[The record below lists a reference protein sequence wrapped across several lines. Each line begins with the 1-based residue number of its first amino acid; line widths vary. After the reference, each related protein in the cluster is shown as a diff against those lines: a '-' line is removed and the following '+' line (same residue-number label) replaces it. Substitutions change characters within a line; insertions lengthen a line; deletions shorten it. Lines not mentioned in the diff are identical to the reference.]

1 MGINGTEF
9 ARISGSYSTAF
20 IGSWALLSQ
29 NTSANTSTIRL
40 YGTFYYG
47 GGTKVSSS
55 VSGGYFEVN
64 GTTVKSGSYTYYPG
78 YTQLG
83 YKDIT
88 VTHNSDGS
96 FPQTSV
102 SIAAYSYHI
111 SAATKSATIA
121 AGAVKAIPRASTVS
135 ATSATCGSTSTITVT
150 PADSSFNHILYYSM
164 GSISWSHIVSLSAGT
179 KSYSWTIP
187 TDVEKQITS
196 STTGTVTVICETY
209 NSSGNLLGS
218 KSCNITAT
226 VRSSVVPTIT
236 GLTGAEAAT
245 IMTAKGWGVYVQ
257 NKSQIKLT
265 ASGVGGSQGSSIT
278 KIAFSGA
285 SQSSSGTSTTW
296 TTSQITVS
304 GSQTFTCTVTDS
316 RGRTASKTLSVTIY
330 AYTAPVLKTFSA
342 VRANSSGTATDSGTA
357 VLVKSTITAAA
368 TCNSKNST
376 TRKVYYKL
384 ASATSWS
391 SLATLTSDSQTITSV
406 TFSADSTYDL
416 KIEVADGFNTIVQT
430 AQLATSYSMIEFRST
445 KKGIAIGKASEYDM
459 FEVNMA
465 EKHYKAET
473 HTGATTFS
481 GPLTASGTLTAN
493 VYNGGQSG
501 TWTPVAY
508 GGGSFSTA
516 NGVYYKIGKLVWV
529 KAYIAI
535 SSTFTS
541 SDPVY
546 FKGLP
551 FTPSQEAALTQV
563 YGNLTAYTSAN
574 KGETMDGYAGWF
586 VYPNG
591 EAYVKASKYGRIWG
605 QSWNTI
611 GTGDAVFA
619 GCYLTDE

>member
-55 VSGGYFEVN
+55 VSGGYFKVN

-111 SAATKSATIA
+111 SATTKSATIA

-135 ATSATCGSTSTITVT
+135 ATSATCGSASTITIT
-150 PADSSFNHILYYSM
+150 PADSSFNHILYYSV
-164 GSISWSHIVSLSAGT
+164 GSISWSHIASLAAGT

-245 IMTAKGWGVYVQ
+245 IMTAKNWGVYVQ

-376 TRKVYYKL
+376 TRKIYYKL
-384 ASATSWS
+384 ASDTSWS
-391 SLATLTSDSQTITSV
+391 TLATLTADSQTITSV
-406 TFSADSTYDL
+406 TFSTDSTYDL
-416 KIEVADGFNTIVQT
+416 KIEVVDGFNTIVQT
-430 AQLATSYSMIEFRST
+430 AQLPTSYSMIEFRST
-445 KKGIAIGKASEYDM
+445 KKGIALGKASEYDA
-459 FEVNMA
+459 FEVNMT
-465 EKHYKAET
+465 EKHYKEET
-473 HTGATTFS
+473 HAGASTF
-481 GPLTASGTLTAN
+481 GTLTAST
-493 VYNGGQSG
+493 YKGGQSG
-501 TWTPVAY
+501 TWTPT
-508 GGGSFSTA
+508 STEPTMPFSA
-516 NGVYYKIGKLVWV
+516 ADGAYYKIGRLVFI
-529 KAYIAI
+529 KGYIQISASS
-535 SSTFTS
+535 SSTGAVALTN
-541 SDPVY
+541 
-546 FKGLP
+546 LP
-551 FTPSQEAALTQV
+551 FTAAQEAV
-563 YGNLTAYTSAN
+563 VPIGHGNLVSYTTSSKN
-574 KGETMDGYAGWF
+574 ETMDGYAGWF
-586 VYPNG
+586 VNSSSKT
-591 EAYVKASKYGRIWG
+591 AFIKCFKYGRVWG
-605 QSWNTI
+605 QNWNTL
-611 GTGDAVFA
+611 GTGDLMFA